1 MLVGNL
7 PLTRHPFFG
16 DLERRSRAVERQIA
30 FLSRRFT
37 PRSVF
42 LHLGAGDCSLVLRA
56 AQYVERVY
64 AIDVHEL
71 LVRSVAW
78 PSNVRIANSAT
89 VPDESVDIAFTG
101 RPVTPAQLAS
111 VYRSLAPRGVFFCM
125 TKAPIALFSKV
136 RGYALIGSRLLR
148 CPLMAR
154 SLFEPFVL
162 AAAK

>member
-16 DLERRSRAVERQIA
+16 DLERRTRTVERQLA

-37 PRSVF
+37 PRTVF

-64 AIDVHEL
+64 AIGVHDL
-71 LVRSVAW
+71 LVKGLAW
-78 PSNVRIANSAT
+78 PSNVRVAACAA
-89 VPDESVDIAFTG
+89 VPDESVDIAFTD
-101 RPVTPAQLAS
+101 RRVTPGQLAG
-111 VYRSLAPRGVFFCM
+111 VRRCLAPGGVFFCM
-125 TKAPIALFSKV
+125 AKQPPPFFGKM

-154 SLFEPFVL
+154 FLFEPFVL